1 MLLGVSCQQTPD
13 TADLVKFMTVET
25 EYDPALVNGSA
36 NIFNTYTTVA
46 MKVDTI
52 GFVSTL
58 SSDTI
63 LLESDVPGFVKPVTR
78 RVRDGFLDAGFTIV
92 ASDDNP
98 DFAINV
104 VVLENFSFFQS
115 VNYSGYYPG
124 SGYYGYYGYY
134 YPVVTNYYSNF
145 VTLVI
150 QVVDVA
156 NYDVNDGYR
165 VVWTAFV
172 GDLNA
177 TLDLNGK
184 TLEAVE
190 SAFDQSPYIS
200 AN

>member
-1 MLLGVSCQQTPD
+1 
-13 TADLVKFMTVET
+13 
-25 EYDPALVNGSA
+25 
-36 NIFNTYTTVA
+36 
-46 MKVDTI
+46 
-52 GFVSTL
+52 
-58 SSDTI
+58 
-63 LLESDVPGFVKPVTR
+63 
-78 RVRDGFLDAGFTIV
+78 
-92 ASDDNP
+92 
-98 DFAINV
+98 
-104 VVLENFSFFQS
+104 

-165 VVWTAFV
+165 VVWTAFF